1 MTGLPVNDDTQY
13 AVTSSPPPSA
23 PPSYDYVNLSLTS
36 DNTAALYHKQA
47 PPPYIDVESISRIEA
62 SKSVDVKS
70 AQVSDLTVTAAKK
83 HKDESLSGSDVTH
96 NVNTCLHMPVFGED
110 CDLS

>member
-23 PPSYDYVNLSLTS
+23 PPSYDYVNVSLTN

-62 SKSVDVKS
+62 SKSIDVAKS
-70 AQVSDLTVTAAKK
+70 AQVSDSTATAAKK
-83 HKDESLSGSDVTH
+83 HKDESLSGSDVTR
-96 NVNTCLHMPVFGED
+96 NVNTCLHMPGFWRK
-110 CDLS
+110 L